1 MSDDSAARDAVLSL
15 LEKRSPGASICPSE
29 AARRL
34 DPTHWR
40 DEMAR
45 VRAVAAR
52 LVAEG
57 RLEVTQKGAV
67 VDPALARGPIR
78 LRLARA

>member
-1 MSDDSAARDAVLSL
+1 MSDDSAARDAVLSI
-15 LEKRSPGASICPSE
+15 LENRRPGASICPSE

-52 LVAEG
+52 LVTEG
-57 RLEVTQKGAV
+57 RLEVTQKGTV

-78 LRLARA
+78 LRLARE